1 MNSLATEVQASAP
14 SLLLGQSLCDSD
26 PLAITATLI
35 LYAVAVGF
43 ALARLFGGPSAQ
55 DRVLAMDFIYVI
67 GMLVMLVLAIRY
79 DSEMYFEGALLM
91 VLFGFVGSVAMAKFL
106 LRGEVI

>member
-1 MNSLATEVQASAP
+1 MSA
-14 SLLLGQSLCDSD
+14 LLT
-26 PLAITATLI
+26 LAITATLG
-35 LYAVAVGF
+35 LYAAAMGVAM
-43 ALARLFGGPSAQ
+43 LRLFGGPSAQ
-55 DRVLAMDFIYVI
+55 DRVLAMDFVYVV

-91 VLFGFVGSVAMAKFL
+91 VLFGFVSSVAMAKFL

>member
-1 MNSLATEVQASAP
+1 MSD
-14 SLLLGQSLCDSD
+14 LLSI
-26 PLAITATLI
+26 AITITLA
-35 LYAVAVGF
+35 LYAAAMGIGM
-43 ALARLFGGPSAQ
+43 LRLFRGPTAQ
-55 DRVLAMDFIYVI
+55 DRVLAMDFVYIV

-79 DSEMYFEGALLM
+79 DSQMYFEGAMLM

>member
-1 MNSLATEVQASAP
+1 MSDVLGLAV
-14 SLLLGQSLCDSD
+14 
-26 PLAITATLI
+26 TATLA
-35 LYAVAVGF
+35 LYAAAVG
-43 ALARLFGGPSAQ
+43 LAMVRLFRGPSAQ
-55 DRVLAMDFIYVI
+55 DRVLALDFVYVV

-106 LRGEVI
+106 LRGEAIE